1 MGTSTGSTSPCPPS
15 ASWKSMLKFRCLE
28 QRSRRL
34 EQTYHRREESF
45 VPRIFLSDFCR
56 NQSSICEWK
65 SVLGMTFVAM
75 SMACWIFFWMKT
87 FVYGDLPETF
97 APERQEAQLK
107 RMIQMQINPIEGLSS
122 KWDYEKG
129 QWKE

>member
-1 MGTSTGSTSPCPPS
+1 M
-15 ASWKSMLKFRCLE
+15 
-28 QRSRRL
+28 
-34 EQTYHRREESF
+34 
-45 VPRIFLSDFCR
+45 
-56 NQSSICEWK
+56 
-65 SVLGMTFVAM
+65 
-75 SMACWIFFWMKT
+75 
-87 FVYGDLPETF
+87 YGDLPETF